1 MSRRGDDGDVS
12 VVYLVL
18 ARIPAEGVAV
28 FREYENRVLPL
39 LGRHQG
45 SLERRLVSGD
55 GTVEAHLVS
64 FPSSAYFDGYRDDP
78 ERDLHRPLLDAS
90 GAVVELLELHD
101 DRAI

>member
-1 MSRRGDDGDVS
+1 MSRTGDDGDVS

-18 ARIPAEGVAV
+18 ARIPAEGVAA
-28 FREYENRVLPL
+28 FREYESRVLPL

-64 FPSSAYFDGYRDDP
+64 FPSSAYLDGYREDP
-78 ERDLHRPLLDAS
+78 EWKRHRPLLDAS
-90 GAVVELLELHD
+90 GAVVELVELHD